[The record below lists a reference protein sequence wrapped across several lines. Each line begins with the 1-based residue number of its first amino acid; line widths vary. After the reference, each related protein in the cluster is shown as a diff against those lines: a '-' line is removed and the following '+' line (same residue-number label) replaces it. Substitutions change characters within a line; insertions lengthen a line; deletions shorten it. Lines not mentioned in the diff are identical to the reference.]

1 MVFHL
6 NMLFATAMAEEATGL
21 SQALEGATAE
31 EAMVAGSIIGASV
44 GVFLTLGIIYFIL
57 RVIADWKIFTKAG
70 VAGWKSLIPFLSDY
84 EEYKLCWKG
93 SLGLVAAV
101 CLAFI
106 NYVTTRVKSPNN
118 GMVILMGVLA
128 ILGLVLSFIQ
138 SQRLSKAFGKGAGF
152 GVGLFLLGPIF
163 RLILGFG
170 SARYVGHP
178 DR

>member
-1 MVFHL
+1 
-6 NMLFATAMAEEATGL
+6 MLFATAMAEETAEL
-21 SQALEGATAE
+21 SQTLEGVTAE
-31 EAMVAGSIIGASV
+31 QAMVAGSIIGASV
-44 GVFLTLGIIYFIL
+44 GVFLTLGIVYFIL

-138 SQRLSKAFGKGAGF
+138 SQRLSRAFGKGAGF

>member
-1 MVFHL
+1 L

-44 GVFLTLGIIYFIL
+44 GVFLTLGIVYFIL

-70 VAGWKSLIPFLSDY
+70 VAGWKSLIPFLCDY

-101 CLAFI
+101 CLSCV
-106 NYVTTRVKSPNN
+106 NYITTGSQSPNN
-118 GMVILMGVLA
+118 GMVILMGVLGIVA
-128 ILGLVLSFIQ
+128 LVLSFLH

-152 GVGLFLLGPIF
+152 GVGLFLLCPIF

>member
-1 MVFHL
+1 M

-21 SQALEGATAE
+21 SQTLEGVTAE
-31 EAMVAGSIIGASV
+31 QAMVAGSIIGTML
-44 GVFLTLGIIYFIL
+44 GVFLVLGILYFIL

-70 VAGWKSLIPFLSDY
+70 VAGWKSLIPFLCDY

-118 GMVILMGVLA
+118 GMVILMGVLGIVA
-128 ILGLVLSFIQ
+128 LVLSFLH

>member
-1 MVFHL
+1 
-6 NMLFATAMAEEATGL
+6 MLFATAMAEEATGL
-21 SQALEGATAE
+21 SQALEGVTAE
-31 EAMVAGSIIGASV
+31 QAMVAGSIIGAML
-44 GVFLTLGIIYFIL
+44 GVFLVLGIVYFIL

-70 VAGWKSLIPFLSDY
+70 VAGWKSLIPFLCDY

-138 SQRLSKAFGKGAGF
+138 SQRLSRAFGKGAGF

>member
-1 MVFHL
+1 
-6 NMLFATAMAEEATGL
+6 MLFATAMAEETAEL
-21 SQALEGATAE
+21 SQTLEGVTAE
-31 EAMVAGSIIGASV
+31 QAMVAGSIIGTML
-44 GVFLTLGIIYFIL
+44 GVFLVLGILYFIL

-70 VAGWKSLIPFLSDY
+70 VAGWKSLIPFLCDY

-138 SQRLSKAFGKGAGF
+138 SQRLSRAFGKGAGF

>member
-1 MVFHL
+1 
-6 NMLFATAMAEEATGL
+6 MLFATAMAEETAEL
-21 SQALEGATAE
+21 SQTLEGVTAE
-31 EAMVAGSIIGASV
+31 EAMVAGSIIGAML
-44 GVFLTLGIIYFIL
+44 GVFLVLGILYFIL

>member
-1 MVFHL
+1 
-6 NMLFATAMAEEATGL
+6 MLFATAMAEEATGL
-21 SQALEGATAE
+21 SQTLEGVTAE
-31 EAMVAGSIIGASV
+31 QAMVAGSIIGTML
-44 GVFLTLGIIYFIL
+44 GVFLVLGILYFIL

-70 VAGWKSLIPFLSDY
+70 VAGWKSLIPFLCDY

-118 GMVILMGVLA
+118 GMVILMGVLGIVA
-128 ILGLVLSFIQ
+128 LVLSFLH

>member
-1 MVFHL
+1 MNSFL
-6 NMLFATAMAEEATGL
+6 L
-21 SQALEGATAE
+21 TAE
-31 EAMVAGSIIGASV
+31 EVSTELAEALKDVTKEQAFTGGTVLGMALGMAVT
-44 GVFLTLGIIYFIL
+44 FGIIIFIL
-57 RVIADWKIFTKAG
+57 QVIADWKIFTKAG
-70 VAGWKSLIPFLSDY
+70 VAGWKSLIPFLCDY

-93 SLGLVAAV
+93 SLGLVAAI

-118 GMVILMGVLA
+118 GMVILMGVLGIVA
-128 ILGLVLSFIQ
+128 LVLSFLH
-138 SQRLSKAFGKGAGF
+138 SQRLSRAFGKGAGF

>member
-1 MVFHL
+1 M
-6 NMLFATAMAEEATGL
+6 NMLFATAMAEETAEL
-21 SQALEGATAE
+21 SQTLEGVTAE
-31 EAMVAGSIIGASV
+31 QAMVAGSIIGAML
-44 GVFLTLGIIYFIL
+44 GVFLVLGIVYFIL

-70 VAGWKSLIPFLSDY
+70 VAGWKSLIPFLCDY

-118 GMVILMGVLA
+118 GMVILMGVLGIVA
-128 ILGLVLSFIQ
+128 LVLSFIQ
-138 SQRLSKAFGKGAGF
+138 SQRLSRAFGKGAGF

-170 SARYVGHP
+170 SARYVGHT